1 MEVVMWC
8 LGRLACVSV
17 CGIGFALSTA
27 DSACAGAWTQ
37 AEGEGVLIITTG
49 RRIAPLGGVTGG
61 PVSSDTSIS
70 QIYLE
75 YGLIDGLTIGAKSY
89 VEFSTTDLNGSSAA
103 LGGFA
108 RKRVWQDGS
117 GGVGSV
123 QFGYAHPIDS
133 LLGSSFAQSEPGAV
147 PEAHV
152 AALYGRG
159 WADDWGSAFVSTG
172 AGYHL
177 RGEGTADDLRF
188 EVTGGYAP
196 WRRFMGIVSLYG
208 LAPLGEGTDAS
219 LKIAPSI
226 AYTMWPWLARNEKK
240 PDGVIKPNTIQLG
253 VSYDLLNG
261 NDGLGVSISIWRP
274 F

>member
-1 MEVVMWC
+1 MWC

-17 CGIGFALSTA
+17 FGVGFALSTT
-27 DSACAGAWTQ
+27 DSACAGAWTR
-37 AEGEGVLIITTG
+37 AVGEGVSIVTTG
-49 RRIAPLGGVTGG
+49 RRVAPMGGVTGG

-75 YGLIDGLTIGAKSY
+75 YGLLDGLTIGAKSY
-89 VEFSTTDLNGSSAA
+89 IELSTTDLTGSSAA
-103 LGGFA
+103 LGGFV
-108 RKRVWQDGS
+108 RKRVWQDGR

-133 LLGSSFAQSEPGAV
+133 LLGSTFSEAEPGAV
-147 PEAHV
+147 PEAHL

-172 AGYHL
+172 AAYHL
-177 RGEGTADDLRF
+177 RREGTADDLRF
-188 EVTGGYAP
+188 ELTTGYSP

-208 LAPLGEGTDAS
+208 LAPLGKGIDAS

-226 AYTMWPWLARNEKK
+226 GYTMWPWVERNEKK
-240 PDGVIKPNTIQLG
+240 PSGPIKPNTIQLG

-261 NDGLGVSISIWRP
+261 NDGLGMSISIWRP